1 MSYAITDEQESP
13 RITPAVGWLISIN
26 VAIYFLQLTI
36 VNAGDMQRALG
47 FAAGDLST
55 TWWKGL
61 TYMFV
66 HGNLLHVA
74 GNMYMLYVFGPR
86 VEQAWGTK
94 PFAQYYLTCGVGAW
108 LVYIMLIHGGLLIGA
123 SGALYGVMLAY
134 VMRWPNDEIYF
145 MGVVPMKV
153 KFLLA
158 GYVVYDLAL
167 GAGNLH
173 GISTGTAHWAH
184 IGGLLTGFVYL
195 RLVASDGL
203 ERFRPRVAQV
213 AEISDEPPRPVP
225 RSLPRPREQRQE
237 IDEIVA
243 KSKAVVTRRP
253 AAPPPVPKLAAPRK
267 VDDLNLVLDKISA
280 TGLESLTLDERRLL
294 EEMSKKLR
302 NRD

>member
-1 MSYAITDEQESP
+1 MSYTITDEHDYP
-13 RITPAVGWLISIN
+13 RITPAVQWLIAIN
-26 VAIYFLQLTI
+26 VVIYFLQLVL
-36 VNAGDMQRALG
+36 VNADDMQRALG
-47 FAAGDLST
+47 FAAGDLT
-55 TWWKGL
+55 TSWWKGL

-66 HGNLLHVA
+66 HGDLLHVA
-74 GNMYMLYVFGPR
+74 GNMYMLFLFGPR
-86 VEQAWGTK
+86 VEHVWGTK
-94 PFAQYYLTCGVGAW
+94 PFAQYYLVCGLGAW
-108 LVYIMLIHGGLLIGA
+108 LLHIMLIHGGLLIGA

-134 VMRWPNDEIYF
+134 AMRWPNDELYL
-145 MGVVPMKV
+145 MGVVPVKV

-167 GAGNLH
+167 GAGSLH
-173 GISTGTAHWAH
+173 GAGTGTAHWAH
-184 IGGLLTGFVYL
+184 IGGLLTGFLYL

-253 AAPPPVPKLAAPRK
+253 AAPTPGPKLAIPRK

-280 TGLESLTLDERRLL
+280 TGIESLTLDERRLL
-294 EEMSKKLR
+294 DEMSKKLR
-302 NRD
+302 GRE